1 MSVPGPN
8 APDFN
13 VRGAVDLSALN
24 RPVAPPPGQEGGAPA
39 AGGFVVD
46 LTEESFAAVVER
58 SAQVPVVM
66 LLWVPTDAASS
77 QLATSLGSLAELY
90 EGKFLMA
97 RVDVEAWPRIA
108 AAFQIQD
115 YPTVVGVIGQQPVPL
130 FQGNHEAA
138 AIQQVIDQFLA
149 AAEANGVTGV
159 LARQDGEASQPEQ
172 APQEPAEEPL
182 PPLHQKAYDA
192 IGANDLA
199 AAIAAYEQALREDPR
214 DHMAS
219 AGLAQTK
226 LLQRTENADLA
237 AVRKA
242 AADAP
247 SEVTAQMAVAD
258 LDVLGGQVEDA
269 FGRLL
274 ELLPAAEDRDLIR
287 KRLVEYFEI
296 LGPTDPRVGPAR
308 RSLASALY

>member
-77 QLATSLGSLAELY
+77 QLATSLATLTEQY
-90 EGKFLMA
+90 DGKFLMA

-115 YPTVVGVIGQQPVPL
+115 YPTVVGVISQQPVPL
-130 FQGNHEAA
+130 FQGNHEPA
-138 AIQQVIDQFLA
+138 AIAQVIDQFLA

-159 LARQDGEASQPEQ
+159 LARQDGQAGQQDQ

-192 IGANDLA
+192 IGANDLS

-214 DHMAS
+214 DHMAT

-247 SEVTAQMAVAD
+247 SDVAAQMAVAD

-274 ELLPAAEDRDLIR
+274 DLLPAAEDRDLIR

>member
-1 MSVPGPN
+1 MSVPGSN

-24 RPVAPPPGQEGGAPA
+24 RPSAPPPGQEGGAPA

-77 QLATSLGSLAELY
+77 QLATSMGTLAGLY
-90 EGKFLMA
+90 EGKFLLA

-130 FQGNHEAA
+130 FQGNHDAS
-138 AIQQVIDQFLA
+138 AIQQVLDQFLA

-159 LARQDGEASQPEQ
+159 LARQDGEASEQ
-172 APQEPAEEPL
+172 APAEPAEEPL

-192 IGANDLA
+192 IEANDLA
-199 AAIAAYEQALREDPR
+199 GAIAAYEQALRENPR
-214 DHMAS
+214 DHMAT
-219 AGLAQTK
+219 AGLAQAK
-226 LLQRTENADLA
+226 LLMRTEGADLA

-247 SEVTAQMAVAD
+247 GDVAAQLAVAD
-258 LDVLGGQVEDA
+258 MDVLGGQIEDA

-274 ELLPAAEDRDLIR
+274 EILPAAQDREVVR

-308 RSLASALY
+308 RALASALY

>member
-77 QLATSLGSLAELY
+77 QLATSLATLTEQHD
-90 EGKFLMA
+90 GKFLMA

-115 YPTVVGVIGQQPVPL
+115 YPTVVGVISQQPVPL
-130 FQGNHEAA
+130 FQGNHEPA
-138 AIQQVIDQFLA
+138 AIAQVIDQFLA

-159 LARQDGEASQPEQ
+159 LARQDGQAGQQDQ

-192 IGANDLA
+192 IGANDLS

-214 DHMAS
+214 DHMAT

-247 SEVTAQMAVAD
+247 SDVAAQMAVAD

>member
-77 QLATSLGSLAELY
+77 QLATSLATLTEQY
-90 EGKFLMA
+90 DGKFLMA

-115 YPTVVGVIGQQPVPL
+115 YPTVVGVISQQPVPL
-130 FQGNHEAA
+130 FQGNHEPA
-138 AIQQVIDQFLA
+138 AIAQVIDQFLA

-159 LARQDGEASQPEQ
+159 LARQDGQAGEQDQ

-192 IGANDLA
+192 IGANDLS

-214 DHMAS
+214 DHMAT

-247 SEVTAQMAVAD
+247 SDVAAQMAVAD

-274 ELLPAAEDRDLIR
+274 DLLPAAEDRDLIR